1 MTEFNTK
8 PLEDTLNKLGKEI
21 QSFFDGIVAESDLD
35 MLNPRTDFVQTP
47 EGFEIYMDLP
57 GSTKDD
63 IKVELLDDVLTIK
76 GERHIT
82 ESDDHVK
89 WVRRERQYGRFSR
102 SFPVGAGVN
111 RSGIKAIFKDGVL
124 KVSIKVEDQSTPAST
139 IEID

>member
-8 PLEDTLNKLGKEI
+8 PLEETLNKLGKEI

-35 MLNPRTDFVQTP
+35 LLNPRTDFAQTP
-47 EGFEIYMDLP
+47 EGFEIFMDLP
-57 GSTKDD
+57 GSSKED

-76 GERHIT
+76 GERNIS

-102 SFPVGAGVN
+102 SFPVGSGVN
-111 RSGIKAIFKDGVL
+111 RSGIKAKFKDGVL